1 MKSIVYPFT
10 ISLLL
15 VIVLF
20 IAYDSL
26 EVQFTTLLL
35 NLEQYQWRYAV
46 VSFLILTADI
56 LLPVPS
62 SIVMYMNGYVLGIVA
77 GASVSFTALL
87 IGSLIGYYL
96 GQFTS
101 MGLKAKKEERANA
114 FLQKYG
120 AMAILITRGI
130 PVLSESICVVC
141 GYNKMPLK
149 QYVLMNVIGYLPLCV
164 LYASFGNAGYD
175 SHNFILSFGLSL
187 LVSAA
192 FWYFGKNYFLKSAH
206 SNVNHA

>member
-35 NLEQYQWRYAV
+35 NLEHYQWRYAV

-114 FLQKYG
+114 FLHKYG

-149 QYVLMNVIGYLPLCV
+149 QYVLMNVVGYLPLCV